1 MIDREDRV
9 AEPADSEAHKGHAR
23 GGAPAVARAVAVLRL
38 LARSDE
44 PLGVQAVARAA
55 GLVPSTALH
64 ILRALAREELVAVD
78 PETRRYS
85 LDAGILTLAGRW
97 LGRNPFA
104 ARAQALLSRLARR
117 HGITAI
123 GVQVRDLDHIL
134 VVAIAQAEHRLQLHA
149 EIGSRFP
156 ALISA
161 TGRCIA
167 AFGNYPWT
175 EVETRFRNLRWDRP
189 PSLDSWRDEVAA
201 AGRNGYALDV
211 GHYMAGV
218 TVISAPVFDGLGR
231 MDHAV
236 VAVGTTDHIED
247 IGRDAL
253 IADVRDGARYLSAI
267 GGAGAMAG

>member
-1 MIDREDRV
+1 MDGR
-9 AEPADSEAHKGHAR
+9 AR
-23 GGAPAVARAVAVLRL
+23 DGAPAVGRAVAVLRL

-64 ILRALAREELVAVD
+64 ILRALTQEELVAVD

-85 LDAGILTLAGRW
+85 LDAGILTLAGQW
-97 LGRNPFA
+97 LGRDPFA
-104 ARAQALLSRLARR
+104 ARAQAMLQTLARR
-117 HGITAI
+117 HRVTAI

-167 AFGNYPWT
+167 AFGDHPWP
-175 EVETRFRNLRWDRP
+175 EIEARFRTLRWDRP
-189 PSLDSWRDEVAA
+189 PPLDTWRAEVAA
-201 AGRNGYALDV
+201 AARGGYALDV

-218 TVISAPVFDGLGR
+218 TVVSAPVFDRAGR
-231 MDHAV
+231 MTHAV

-253 IADVRDGARYLSAI
+253 SADAKDIARRLSV
-267 GGAGAMAG
+267 GAGSDTGSD

>member
-1 MIDREDRV
+1 MVGSEDCV
-9 AEPADSEAHKGHAR
+9 ADGVDMDGRNGPMR

-44 PLGVQAVARAA
+44 PLGVQAVARAV

-64 ILRALAREELVAVD
+64 ILRALAGEELVAVD

-85 LDAGILTLAGRW
+85 LDAGILTLAGQW

-104 ARAQALLSRLARR
+104 TRAQAMLQALARR
-117 HGITAI
+117 HGVTAI

-134 VVAIAQAEHRLQLHA
+134 VVAIAQAERRLQLHA

-167 AFGNYPWT
+167 AFGDHPWA
-175 EVETRFRNLRWDRP
+175 EIETRFRALRWDRP
-189 PSLDSWRDEVAA
+189 PPLDTWRAEVAA
-201 AGRNGYALDV
+201 TARNGYALDV

-218 TVISAPVFDGLGR
+218 TVVSAPVFDRAAR
-231 MDHAV
+231 MTHAV

-253 IADVRDGARYLSAI
+253 IAGAKDAARRLSAA
-267 GGAGAMAG
+267 GETGAGSN